1 MPELCGYLRSTVDA
15 SFVGEASDNVEQ
27 KGLDRSSKAVTRSHQ
42 HRTNAK
48 DFSFRYAAPGVR
60 KRFEVAYTKLRNAP
74 DAPPAR
80 MRSLEI
86 TMHQMHR
93 LFFGILLPD
102 NMT

>member
-1 MPELCGYLRSTVDA
+1 MLPLWAKPATMLSKRAWT
-15 SFVGEASDNVEQ
+15 
-27 KGLDRSSKAVTRSHQ
+27 DRPRPLHV
-42 HRTNAK
+42 RTNTERTPKISA
-48 DFSFRYAAPGVR
+48 SGTPPPGVR